1 MFSVIVTCALMY
13 LTIAVLIY
21 IYDFLIKIEFPWIIK
36 WLNDYIKSA
45 FRYILKMFLSVYLYQ
60 SLKIMY
66 LIKPLS
72 ILLLGKSNS
81 FDIEDELN
89 SRFKVSI
96 TSRKNNSDT
105 EFIRLCFFFNSHL
118 ANFKCFLSEAILK

>member
-105 EFIRLCFFFNSHL
+105 EFIWLCFFFNSHL
-118 ANFKCFLSEAILK
+118 ANFKCFLSEAIL

>member
-81 FDIEDELN
+81 FEIEDELN

-118 ANFKCFLSEAILK
+118 ANFECFLSEAIL

>member
-118 ANFKCFLSEAILK
+118 ANLRCFLSEAIL

>member
-21 IYDFLIKIEFPWIIK
+21 IYDILIKIEFPWIIK

-105 EFIRLCFFFNSHL
+105 EFIRLCCFFNSHL
-118 ANFKCFLSEAILK
+118 ANFKCFLSEAIL

>member
-1 MFSVIVTCALMY
+1 
-13 LTIAVLIY
+13 
-21 IYDFLIKIEFPWIIK
+21 
-36 WLNDYIKSA
+36 
-45 FRYILKMFLSVYLYQ
+45 MFLSVYLYQ

-66 LIKPLS
+66 LIKP
-72 ILLLGKSNS
+72 LLGKSNS

-118 ANFKCFLSEAILK
+118 ANFKCFLSEAIL